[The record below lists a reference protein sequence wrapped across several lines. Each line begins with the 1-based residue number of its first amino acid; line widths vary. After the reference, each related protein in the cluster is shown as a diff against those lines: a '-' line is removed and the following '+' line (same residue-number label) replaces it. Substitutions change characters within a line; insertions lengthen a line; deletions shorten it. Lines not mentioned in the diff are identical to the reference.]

1 MMCDSAPNYLRFRI
15 FLLFGSQHVK
25 GRAISN
31 PDYSTS
37 FVCIW
42 SPAPSHL
49 SNMEDTTPDTQ
60 SPKRGSVDQK
70 QHPQLGD
77 GVVGGTAT
85 GPRVNGK
92 NVYVCTQYGL
102 ACGPAW
108 GNNGRG
114 WQAFNKDGGWS
125 VAKRPCPNA
134 GLGGVTSN
142 HFSPTS
148 RLPDK
153 NLGTRVANHC
163 NCVTRLDQ
171 IPIERKHTH
180 CAMDGLGNYD
190 PASATQSNGLLFR
203 TPPTT

>member
-92 NVYVCTQYGL
+92 NVYVSDVRSMGL
-102 ACGPAW
+102 HAVQ
-108 GNNGRG
+108 RG
-114 WQAFNKDGGWS
+114 VIMEEVGKLSTKMA
-125 VAKRPCPNA
+125 V
-134 GLGGVTSN
+134 GL
-142 HFSPTS
+142 
-148 RLPDK
+148 
-153 NLGTRVANHC
+153 
-163 NCVTRLDQ
+163 
-171 IPIERKHTH
+171 
-180 CAMDGLGNYD
+180 
-190 PASATQSNGLLFR
+190 
-203 TPPTT
+203 